1 MAGKKHGHEV
11 AGNEETRHTILR
23 VAQELF
29 MEYGYRAISTRQIAD
44 ACGLTQPALYHYFT
58 DKQQLYAAM
67 AREELSKTGAALE
80 RIARRGEDIEERLRQ
95 AARYLLSNTHH
106 DHGQM
111 LHDIRRE
118 LDEET
123 RAALNQAFQS
133 GIVQPLTSLFAEGQ
147 RTGRLRSPEQGGTAP
162 VIATYL
168 FLSMI
173 SQFLRNRR
181 GETHAVFEGYN
192 VSTSEAAALIV
203 QTILYGLT
211 SRPPDSL

>member
-1 MAGKKHGHEV
+1 MAGKKRGHEE
-11 AGNEETRHTILR
+11 AGNEETQRMILR

-44 ACGLTQPALYHYFT
+44 ACGLTQPALYHYFA

-67 AREELSKTGAALE
+67 AREELSKTGTALE

-123 RAALNQAFQS
+123 RAALNQAFQT
-133 GIVQPLTSLFAEGQ
+133 GIVQPLTSLFMEGQ
-147 RTGRLRSPEQGGTAP
+147 QAGMLKSPEQGGAAP

-173 SQFLRNRR
+173 SQFLRSRR
-181 GETHAVFEGYN
+181 GETHSAFEGYN
-192 VSTSEAAALIV
+192 VSIPDAATLIV
-203 QTILYGLT
+203 QTMLYGLV
-211 SRPPDSL
+211 SRSSGSP

>member
-1 MAGKKHGHEV
+1 MSGKKRGREE
-11 AGNEETRHTILR
+11 AGNEETRRTILR

-44 ACGLTQPALYHYFT
+44 ACGLTQPALYHYFA

-67 AREELSKTGAALE
+67 AREELSKTGTALE
-80 RIARRGEDIEERLRQ
+80 RIVRRGEDIEERLRQ

-118 LDEET
+118 LEEET
-123 RAALNQAFQS
+123 RLALNQAFRA
-133 GIVQPLTSLFAEGQ
+133 GIVQPLTSIFAEGQ
-147 RTGRLRSPEQGGTAP
+147 REGKLKTPEQGGTEA

-168 FLSMI
+168 FLSMV

-181 GETHAVFEGYN
+181 GETHAVFEGQD
-192 VSTSEAAALIV
+192 VSTADAAILIV
-203 QTILYGLT
+203 KTILYGLT
-211 SRPPDSL
+211 R